1 MQTIEAILDKNKV
14 SFENID
20 FIPKWKTRVLIT
32 FLEDTNYNLV
42 ELWNNEIS
50 DSLLK
55 WQKNVLNKN
64 KLLFTNI

>member
-1 MQTIEAILDKNKV
+1 MQTIEAVLDKNKV

-32 FLEDTNYNLV
+32 FLEDNNYNLI

-55 WQKNVLNKN
+55 WQKNVLSKN

>member
-42 ELWNNEIS
+42 ELKNDEIT

-55 WQKNVLNKN
+55 WQKNVLSKN